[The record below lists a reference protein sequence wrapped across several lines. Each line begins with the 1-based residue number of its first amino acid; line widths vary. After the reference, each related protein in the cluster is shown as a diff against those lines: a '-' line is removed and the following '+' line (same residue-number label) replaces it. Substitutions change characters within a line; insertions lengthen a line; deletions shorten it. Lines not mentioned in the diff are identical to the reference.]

1 MRKFVSILMVL
12 VTALALAIPSEAA
25 LKKRKLPGY
34 YVDQVNS
41 LFVQHHWAKGKSL
54 LDEGLEQYPN
64 DPNLHYLAGRYWVR
78 SKNYDQARYHLV
90 KACHINYN
98 HIDAKQLLVNV
109 EEATGNYSSAICYV
123 NELLEVNP
131 YWKGLWLRKINLY
144 KKEGNLEMANQLLRR
159 LNKIYPHDASI
170 SDDVYEV
177 LQRTYEESRVRG
189 DLNASEDALS
199 EIVLLNPKDVESQV
213 AYANLL
219 IRKGRM
225 DAALDQLIYAINQ
238 NPGNVELI
246 RRAAGIMMDSG
257 RNVAA
262 LSMVRSQLALYPTPE
277 LQRLYNSLMEDAAR
291 MEKDADAYQL
301 YSKVYS
307 TSKTSESLEFM
318 MTQSIRRGYYDDALT
333 YIGEMRARTGSS
345 PRLSML
351 EYDVYLRK
359 GDRTAARRT
368 LEAAAKQFPGEYDIN
383 LAYCEVLLDDAAK
396 LMSEGQYAAA
406 IAPLEYVDAKADEAE
421 QRQNAVRRL
430 SLCYRETGMFD
441 KAEVKLNERLLYEPA
456 YRVMA
461 DRVELLEKQ
470 GNKEG
475 ALDLLESAY
484 RSADDDFTRKYY
496 RNLYEEKAMPVVR
509 EANEEGASPRVVAM
523 CDVLL
528 EMNPANYWALRYAA
542 NSSDDPEP
550 YIKGGVLYYPNDPW
564 FRRKEAVLL
573 SESGRNEEAMAS
585 LKEMLALYPADP
597 DLASAYAGMSVRQ
610 ADTLMTDK
618 RWDEAQAVLDTALV
632 FSPND
637 EQLRYARGQV
647 YAHHHQ
653 WDSAFYYQRTYRPA
667 FLEEKE
673 YHAQMLALQNKMFKN
688 SIFAGYDQMRFGD
701 EDKIVGYSQIGY
713 NRKFKRSDLT
723 AQVNYTG
730 RDAVL
735 DIEENPAAALIG
747 NEEESPGGRGVQFQA
762 QYNYELTDNWS
773 LTGQAGVGYA
783 YFPKLTLDASVTRHF
798 SAFDAEAGI
807 QYRFLQD
814 NSSMEALWLGAS
826 MTPEHFFV
834 GGKVTAGLLSNRFFF
849 NSTLRG
855 KYFPYDGGKTC
866 VEAQMGIGTAPELD
880 FLNYYYSPR
889 AYNHLNSFVALGGSW
904 LAAPSLMLSLSGTWN
919 TWYSES
925 ESKVSYRNIFIAHVQ
940 VTVYF

>member
-1 MRKFVSILMVL
+1 MRKVISILMVL
-12 VTALALAIPSEAA
+12 AMTLVLAVSSEAV
-25 LKKRKLPGY
+25 LKRRKLPGY

-41 LFVQHHWAKGKSL
+41 LFVQHHWTKGKSL

-90 KACHINYN
+90 KACHINYD
-98 HIDAKQLLVNV
+98 HTDAKQLLVNV

-144 KKEGNLEMANQLLRR
+144 KKEGNLEMANQFLRR

-170 SDDVYEV
+170 SADVYEV
-177 LQRTYEESRVRG
+177 LQRTYQEARIRG

-199 EIVLLNPKDVESQV
+199 EMVLLNPKDVESQV

-219 IRKGRM
+219 IRKGRL
-225 DAALDQLIYAINQ
+225 DDALDQLIYATNE

-246 RRAAGIMMDSG
+246 RRAAGIMMDNG
-257 RNVAA
+257 RHVAA
-262 LSMVRSQLALYPTPE
+262 LSLVRSQLALHPSPE

-301 YSKVYS
+301 YAKVYS
-307 TSKTSESLEFM
+307 TSKTPESLEYM
-318 MTQSIRRGYYDDALT
+318 LTQSIRRGYYDDALT
-333 YIGEMRARTGSS
+333 YIGEMRAKTGPS

-351 EYDVYLRK
+351 EHDVYLHK
-359 GDRTAARRT
+359 GDQKAARRT

-383 LAYCEVLLDDAAK
+383 LAYCELMLDDAAR
-396 LMSEGQYAAA
+396 LMSDGQYAAA
-406 IAPLEYVDAKADEAE
+406 IAPLEYVDAKAEEAE

-441 KAEVKLNERLLYEPA
+441 KAEVKLNERLLYDPA
-456 YRVMA
+456 YQVTA
-461 DRVELLEKQ
+461 DRADLLEKQ
-470 GNKEG
+470 GNKDG
-475 ALDLLESAY
+475 ALSLLEKAY
-484 RSADDDFTRKYY
+484 RGADDSFTRIFYK
-496 RNLYEEKAMPVVR
+496 NLYEEKAMPVVR

-542 NSSDDPEP
+542 NASDDPEP

-585 LKEMLALYPADP
+585 LKEMLAMYPADP

-610 ADTLMTDK
+610 ADTLMTAK

-637 EQLRYARGQV
+637 AQLRYARGQV

-667 FLEEKE
+667 FLEEKA
-673 YHAQMLALQNKMFKN
+673 YRAQMLALQNKMFKN
-688 SIFAGYDQMRFGD
+688 SVFAGYDQMRFGD
-701 EDKIVGYSQIGY
+701 DYKIVGYAQLGY

-735 DIEENPAAALIG
+735 EIEDDQAT
-747 NEEESPGGRGVQFQA
+747 EESPGGRGLQFQA
-762 QYNYELTDNWS
+762 QYHYELTDNWS
-773 LTGQAGVGYA
+773 LMGQAGVGYA

-807 QYRFLQD
+807 QYRYLQD
-814 NSSMEALWLGAS
+814 DSSMEALWLGAS
-826 MTPEHFFV
+826 MTPGQFFL

-855 KYFPYDGGKTC
+855 KYFPFDGGKTC
-866 VEAQMGIGTAPELD
+866 VEAQMGVGSAPELD
-880 FLNYYYSPR
+880 FLNFYYSPR

-904 LAAPSLMLSLSGTWN
+904 LAAPGLMFSLSGTWN

-925 ESKVSYRNIFIAHVQ
+925 ESRVSYRNIFIAHVQ

>member
-1 MRKFVSILMVL
+1 MRKVISILMVL
-12 VTALALAIPSEAA
+12 AMTLVLAVSSEAV
-25 LKKRKLPGY
+25 LKRRKLPGY

-54 LDEGLEQYPN
+54 LDEGLAQYPN

-98 HIDAKQLLVNV
+98 HTDAKQLLVNV

-144 KKEGNLEMANQLLRR
+144 KKEGNLEMANQFLRR

-170 SDDVYEV
+170 SADVYEV
-177 LQRTYEESRVRG
+177 LQRTYQEAHIRG

-199 EIVLLNPKDVESQV
+199 EMVLLNPKDVESQV

-219 IRKGRM
+219 IRKGRL
-225 DAALDQLIYAINQ
+225 DDALDHLIYATNE

-246 RRAAGIMMDSG
+246 RRAAGILMDSG
-257 RNVAA
+257 RNMAA
-262 LSMVRSQLALYPTPE
+262 LSLVRNQLAQHPSPA
-277 LQRLYNSLMEDAAR
+277 LQRLYDSLMEDAAR
-291 MEKDADAYQL
+291 IEKDADAYQL
-301 YSKVYS
+301 YAKVYRS
-307 TSKTSESLEFM
+307 SKSPESLEYM
-318 MTQSIRRGYYDDALT
+318 MTQSIRRGYYDEALT
-333 YIGEMRARTGSS
+333 YIGEMRAKTGPS

-351 EYDVYLRK
+351 EHEVHLRK
-359 GDRTAARRT
+359 GDQKSARRT

-383 LAYCEVLLDDAAK
+383 LAYCELMLDDAAK
-396 LMSEGQYAAA
+396 LMSDGQYAAA
-406 IAPLEYVDAKADEAE
+406 IAPLEYVDARADDPE

-441 KAEVKLNERLLYEPA
+441 KAEVKLNERLLYDPV
-456 YRVMA
+456 YQVTA
-461 DRVELLEKQ
+461 DRAELLEKQ
-470 GNKEG
+470 GNKDG
-475 ALDLLESAY
+475 ALSLLENAY
-484 RSADDDFTRKYY
+484 RAAEDGFTRKFYK
-496 RNLYEEKAMPVVR
+496 NLYEEKAMPVVR

-542 NSSDDPEP
+542 NASDDPEP

-585 LKEMLALYPADP
+585 LKEMLAIYPADP
-597 DLASAYAGMSVRQ
+597 DLASAYAGMSVRM
-610 ADTLMTDK
+610 ADTLMTQK
-618 RWDEAQAVLDTALV
+618 QWDQAQTVLDTALV
-632 FSPND
+632 FSPD
-637 EQLRYARGQV
+637 DVLLRYARGQV

-667 FLEEKE
+667 FLEEKA
-673 YHAQMLALQNKMFKN
+673 YRAQMLALQNKMFKN
-688 SIFAGYDQMRFGD
+688 SVFAGYDQMRFGD
-701 EDKIVGYSQIGY
+701 DYKIVGYAQLGY

-735 DIEENPAAALIG
+735 EIEDDQAT
-747 NEEESPGGRGVQFQA
+747 EESPGGRGLQFQV
-762 QYNYELTDNWS
+762 QYNFDLSDNWS
-773 LTGQAGVGYA
+773 LMGQAGVGYA

-807 QYRFLQD
+807 QYRYLQD
-814 NSSMEALWLGAS
+814 HSNMEALWLGAS
-826 MTPEHFFV
+826 ITPAQCYL
-834 GGKVTAGLLSNRFFF
+834 GAKVTGGLLGNRFFF

-855 KYFPYDGGKTC
+855 KYFPYDDGKTS
-866 VEAQMGIGTAPELD
+866 VEAQVGVGTAPELG
-880 FLNYYYSPR
+880 FLNFYYSPR
-889 AYNHLNSFVALGGSW
+889 AYNHLNSFVALGGNW
-904 LAAPSLMLSLSGTWN
+904 LAAPGLMFSLSGTWN

-925 ESKVSYRNIFIAHVQ
+925 ESRVSYRNIFIAHVQ